1 MVELDKAT
9 RLFEV
14 ERRRIYD
21 IVNIFESL
29 QVIRKVEK
37 NKYVW
42 RGLRKAVETIEA
54 AQLGEAE
61 SVSDKREKSL
71 ENLASRF
78 LRIFLA
84 AKEPVVLESVSRV
97 LMHTE
102 DPVLVKTKIR
112 RLYDIVNVF
121 KSIAIVQRVRVA
133 GMKPSFQWQGLAGLK
148 ELIARQRSLW

>member
-1 MVELDKAT
+1 MRSPGNGSRPHANTPRDKEVDTQRAT
-9 RLFEV
+9 
-14 ERRRIYD
+14 IA
-21 IVNIFESL
+21 
-29 QVIRKVEK
+29 
-37 NKYVW
+37 
-42 RGLRKAVETIEA
+42 AVFCVSTARARALGGACA
-54 AQLGEAE
+54 AVAGQLGEAE

-121 KSIAIVQRVRVA
+121 KSIAIVQRVPVA
-133 GMKPSFQWQGLAGLK
+133 GMKPSFQW
-148 ELIARQRSLW
+148 